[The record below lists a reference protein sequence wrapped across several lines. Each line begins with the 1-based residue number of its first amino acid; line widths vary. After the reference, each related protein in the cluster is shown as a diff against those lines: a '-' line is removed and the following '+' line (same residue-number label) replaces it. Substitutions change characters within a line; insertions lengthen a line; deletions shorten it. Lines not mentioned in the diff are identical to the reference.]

1 LTLETY
7 KIIYMNKYC
16 IINPNNREERDC
28 KSHTMGSI
36 GWNLGG
42 KFGHSKWY
50 GKDDNKWF
58 K

>member
-1 LTLETY
+1 
-7 KIIYMNKYC
+7 MNKYR
-16 IINPNNREERDC
+16 ITNPNNNKERDC